1 MSGADEA
8 GAARRARV
16 LAATRGFVG
25 TPYRHQ
31 GSRRGVGCDCLG
43 LVRGVW
49 RELYGAEP
57 EQPGAYTPDWAE
69 RGVGEPLIEAASRHF
84 EPLDPAHAAAG
95 DLVLFR
101 WRAGTAAK
109 HCGILDEGNRLLAYE
124 GAAVL
129 SSPLTPAWARRIA
142 AAFRFPE

>member
-1 MSGADEA
+1 MRERVLET
-8 GAARRARV
+8 ARRWI
-16 LAATRGFVG
+16 G

-57 EQPGAYTPDWAE
+57 ERPPPYSPDWAE
-69 RGVGEPLIEAASRHF
+69 TGGEDALSEAARRHF
-84 EPLDPAHAAAG
+84 DEIEIDQAQPG

-101 WRAGTAAK
+101 WRDRRPAK
-109 HCGILDEGNRLLAYE
+109 HCGVLDHANRLIHAYE
-124 GAAVL
+124 GASVL
-129 SSPLTPAWARRIA
+129 SSPLTPGWARRISGA
-142 AAFRFPE
+142 YRFPESY